1 MFNIHSGYILI
12 YLDVQYTFR
21 IYIYIRGY
29 TFNIYIYIY
38 GYSIYIQDI
47 HLYIQGYSIYIQ
59 DIYLYKCIFNIH
71 SGYKFIYRGIQYT
84 FRIYIYIDGYS
95 IYIQDIVLCTGVFST
110 HSGYIYIDKGNTF
123 ISQITSVWR
132 LASTCSII
140 GATMQALAPLFPDNT
155 LYQSDTRIRRT
166 YLKKIKYMI
175 KNIVSNQPDLLKLLP
190 SPSVVC
196 IPWINLFVALSHR
209 IISKQTEN
217 INDILSRKEGK

>member
-1 MFNIHSGYILI
+1 MQRYSIYIHIIHLYTGVFNIHSGYI
-12 YLDVQYTFR
+12 
-21 IYIYIRGY
+21 
-29 TFNIYIYIY
+29 
-38 GYSIYIQDI
+38 SIYKD
-47 HLYIQGYSIYIQ
+47 
-59 DIYLYKCIFNIH
+59 
-71 SGYKFIYRGIQYT
+71 IQYT
-84 FRIYIYIDGYS
+84 FRIYIYIKGYS
-95 IYIQDIVLCTGVFST
+95 VYIQDLYLYIRILNIHSGYIFIYRHIQYTFRIYINILGCTGVFST

-166 YLKKIKYMI
+166 YLKKIKYII